1 MNYKD
6 AYTILKEH
14 GQLHV
19 LSHFDS
25 LSTAEQ
31 NHLLTQIAGI
41 DWHIIDSASHRQVT
55 ADRGQLAPLD
65 AIETDEIKKRH
76 SCFREIG
83 LNAIRN
89 HEIGTV
95 LLAGGQGTRLGF
107 DKPKG
112 MLNVGITREL
122 FLFEML
128 IHNLKKNTDDA
139 GAYVPLYIMTSDKNH
154 DDTAAFFLEHN
165 YFGYPKDHIFFFI
178 QEMVPCTDFD
188 GKLLMESSS
197 SLCMSPNGNG
207 GWYTSMHN
215 CGILDD
221 VRRRGLKWL
230 NVFSVDNVLQQIAD
244 PVFIGATIDSGC
256 VSGAKVVRKAA
267 PDERVGVLCLEDGRP
282 SIVEYYEMTKEME
295 TLRKPNGDL
304 AYNFG
309 VTLNYLFQVDTLE
322 QMLGTNMPLHIVKK
336 KIPYMDA
343 SGHFIKPDQPN
354 GYKFETLVLDMV
366 HMSKDCIPCEIV
378 REKEF
383 APIKNATGVDSLESA
398 RELMQKNGIE
408 L

>member
-1 MNYKD
+1 MNYNN

-19 LSHFDS
+19 LAHFDS
-25 LSTAEQ
+25 LDESEQ
-31 NHLLTQIAGI
+31 AHLLSQIAGI
-41 DWHIIDSASHRQVT
+41 DWHIIDSVSHRQEIT
-55 ADRGQLAPLD
+55 KRGSLAPLD
-65 AIETDEIKKRH
+65 AIETDEIEKKH
-76 SCFREIG
+76 SLFQELG
-83 LNAIRN
+83 LDAIRKQQ
-89 HEIGTV
+89 IGAV
-95 LLAGGQGTRLGF
+95 LLAGGQGTRLGL

-112 MLNVGITREL
+112 MLNVGLTKEL
-122 FLFEML
+122 YLFEML
-128 IHNLKKNTDDA
+128 IRNLQKNTDAA
-139 GAYVPLYIMTSDKNH
+139 GAFVPLYIMTSDKNH
-154 DDTAAFFLEHN
+154 DDTASFFKEHN
-165 YFGYPKDHIFFFI
+165 YFGYPKDYISFFI
-178 QEMVPCTDFD
+178 QEMVPCTDFN
-188 GKLLMESSS
+188 GKLLMESPS

-215 CGILDD
+215 CGILED

-256 VSGAKVVRKAA
+256 VCGAKVVRKAA

-282 SIVEYYEMTKEME
+282 SIVEYYEMTEEMA

-304 AYNFG
+304 TYNFG
-309 VTLNYLFQVDTLE
+309 VTLNYLFTVDTLE
-322 QMLGTNMPLHIVKK
+322 QMLGANMPLHIVEK

-343 SGHFIKPDQPN
+343 SGNLIHPDKPN

-366 HMSKDCIPCEIV
+366 HMSKDCIPCEII

-398 RELMQKNGIE
+398 RELMKKNGIE

>member
-1 MNYKD
+1 MNYNE

-14 GQLHV
+14 RQLHV
-19 LSHFDS
+19 LSRFDS
-25 LSTAEQ
+25 LSEPEQ
-31 NHLLTQIAGI
+31 QHLLAQIAGI
-41 DWHIIDSASHRQVT
+41 DWHIIDSVSHRQDI
-55 ADRGQLAPLD
+55 AKRGHLAPLD
-65 AIETDEIKKRH
+65 AIETDEIEQKRSH
-76 SCFREIG
+76 FYELGIQALQNQEVG
-83 LNAIRN
+83 A
-89 HEIGTV
+89 V
-95 LLAGGQGTRLGF
+95 LLAGGQGTRLGL

-122 FLFEML
+122 YLFEML
-128 IHNLKKNTDDA
+128 IGNLQKNTDAA
-139 GAYVPLYIMTSDKNH
+139 GAFVPLYIMTSDKNH
-154 DDTAAFFLEHN
+154 DDTVAFFEEHQ
-165 YFGYPKDHIFFFI
+165 YFGYPSKYISFFI

-188 GKLLMESSS
+188 GKLLMESPS

-215 CGILDD
+215 CGILED
-221 VRRRGLKWL
+221 VRKRGLKWL

-267 PDERVGVLCLEDGRP
+267 PDERVGVLCLEDDKP
-282 SIVEYYEMTKEME
+282 SIVEYYEMTKEMA
-295 TLRKPNGDL
+295 TLRKPDGDL

-309 VTLNYLFQVDTLE
+309 VTLNYLFQVNTLE
-322 QMLGTNMPLHIVKK
+322 QMLGANMPLHIVEK

-343 SGHFIKPDQPN
+343 SGSFIQPDQPN

-366 HMSKDCIPCEIV
+366 HMSKDCIPCEII

-398 RELMQKNGIE
+398 RKLMQKNGIE